1 MSQRGR
7 SRPGA
12 RRTRIENAAAARRP
26 GRVRPT
32 GSTAPAEHSA
42 DNAGARPARREDPVH
57 SSPGRGRPGGS
68 GRARPTR
75 VGASRDS
82 RRNRTER
89 TVLGLSTGRAVV
101 LALVVCGL
109 ALTLAV
115 PLRTYVSQRSE
126 AEQLAAE
133 RVQLEQEIAALE
145 EQKARM
151 EDPAWVRAQA
161 RERLRFVVPGDIPYQ
176 VQLPGDG
183 PPERE
188 EVEPER
194 PTTGAWYS
202 DLWLSVSEPA
212 AEPEPE
218 PVPQQMPVVPPE
230 PGDVPG

>member
-1 MSQRGR
+1 S
-7 SRPGA
+7 
-12 RRTRIENAAAARRP
+12 RRP
-26 GRVRPT
+26 
-32 GSTAPAEHSA
+32 
-42 DNAGARPARREDPVH
+42 
-57 SSPGRGRPGGS
+57 
-68 GRARPTR
+68 
-75 VGASRDS
+75 
-82 RRNRTER
+82 RTER

-176 VQLPGDG
+176 VQLPGDA

-188 EVEPER
+188 QREPER

-212 AEPEPE
+212 PEPESE
-218 PVPQQMPVVPPE
+218 PVPQQMPVAPPE

>member
-1 MSQRGR
+1 
-7 SRPGA
+7 
-12 RRTRIENAAAARRP
+12 
-26 GRVRPT
+26 
-32 GSTAPAEHSA
+32 
-42 DNAGARPARREDPVH
+42 
-57 SSPGRGRPGGS
+57 
-68 GRARPTR
+68 
-75 VGASRDS
+75 
-82 RRNRTER
+82 
-89 TVLGLSTGRAVV
+89 VV

-176 VQLPGDG
+176 VQLPGDA

-188 EVEPER
+188 EREPER

-212 AEPEPE
+212 PAPAPEPL
-218 PVPQQMPVVPPE
+218 PQQ
-230 PGDVPG
+230 